1 MTNLQAIRSAVNF
14 PLDDLSFEKVLLD
27 RGFDPAGT
35 YAPSAQFKLAVADAI
50 VVVVTSPNIS
60 EGGYSISQN
69 DRESLINLANSYY
82 ASGGEDS
89 PFSPVVSTFRPW

>member
-1 MTNLQAIRSAVNF
+1 MTNLQAIRSSVNF

-27 RGFDPAGT
+27 RGFDPSGNYT
-35 YAPSAQFKLAVADAI
+35 PSKQFKLAVADAI

-69 DRESLINLANSYY
+69 DRESLIKLANSYFEI
-82 ASGGEDS
+82 GGEAS

>member
-27 RGFDPAGT
+27 RGLEADGT

-60 EGGYSISQN
+60 EGGYSITQN
-69 DRESLINLANSYY
+69 DRESLINLANTYY
-82 ASGGEDS
+82 EAGGEAS
-89 PFSPVVSTFRPW
+89 PFGPVVSTFRPW